1 MLLRCAL
8 ALAAAAATASA
19 FAPLGGAAVR
29 ARRAPPLRSM
39 RKDAFD
45 VAGALM
51 EENVA
56 RGSMHQAR
64 VAVGLAEAA
73 LDAAYAALDDTQ
85 EEVGVAF
92 ADRLETERRQALR
105 AALESDVDRVPA
117 CALGLAAC
125 GPSGQVD
132 QEAGVWSVVYPR
144 AKKRDFFSDLFG
156 AGPKDLPV
164 SANVYADETYVV
176 RSSEGVVQVLA
187 RGA

>member
-29 ARRAPPLRSM
+29 AGPLRSM

-85 EEVGVAF
+85 EDVGVAF
-92 ADRLETERRQALR
+92 ADRLATERRSALR
-105 AALESDVDRVPA
+105 AALESDVDRVPT

-125 GPSGQVD
+125 GPSGDVD

-144 AKKRDFFSDLFG
+144 AKKRNFFSDLFG
-156 AGPKDLPV
+156 AGPMDLPV

-176 RSSEGVVQVLA
+176 RSSGGVVQVLA
-187 RGA
+187 RGG